1 MGSANDTGFILSA
14 KGSYWRVLG
23 VGGGG
28 SFLCETDYSC
38 CCVENGLEGGKLEQR
53 DQLGGCYN
61 SPLRDD
67 EGLN

>member
-1 MGSANDTGFILSA
+1 MD
-14 KGSYWRVLG
+14 
-23 VGGGG
+23 GG
-28 SFLCETDYSC
+28 SFLCERDYSGC
-38 CCVENGLEGGKLEQR
+38 SVENGLEGGKLEQR